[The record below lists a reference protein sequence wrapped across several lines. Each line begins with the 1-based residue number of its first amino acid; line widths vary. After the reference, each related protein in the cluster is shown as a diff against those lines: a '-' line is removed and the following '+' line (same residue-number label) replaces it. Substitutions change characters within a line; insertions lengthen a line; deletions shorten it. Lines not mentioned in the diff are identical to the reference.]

1 MEKESPTVVAME
13 KESPTVAA
21 KAVVKKELPP
31 AVAEW
36 RALGPSLVAAP
47 QNLEVEVMEMKEP
60 QPAEEKTE

>member
-36 RALGPSLVAAP
+36 RALGPSLVAAVG
-47 QNLEVEVMEMKEP
+47 LEAADLEAAMGSKP
-60 QPAEEKTE
+60 GQK